1 MKHGHGTTE
10 NNTEEQV
17 RRAVQP
23 KHDAAKEERNRQ
35 RAQRGGQPDEL
46 GITQGQN
53 GEQGNTV
60 NPRNGKESG
69 KIRH

>member
-1 MKHGHGTTE
+1 MRHGHGTTSDKSKE
-10 NNTEEQV
+10 RV

-23 KHDAAKEERNRQ
+23 QRDTLNAETNRQ
-35 RAQRGGQPDEL
+35 RSKRGGQPDEL
-46 GITQGQN
+46 GVIQGQN

-60 NPRNGKESG
+60 EPRNAKESG